1 MMCCSVR
8 RLQGHLKT
16 MDHETEIMEDWREK
30 RSFLKSE
37 LDAADEII
45 QQGKNAKSPE
55 EIENCY
61 FKLKVYI
68 SLMWNIKGAL

>member
-1 MMCCSVR
+1 MMCCSLR

-16 MDHETEIMEDWREK
+16 MGHETEIMGDWREK
-30 RSFLKSE
+30 YSFLKSK

-45 QQGKNAKSPE
+45 QQGKDAKSPE

-61 FKLKVYI
+61 FKLKV
-68 SLMWNIKGAL
+68 

>member
-1 MMCCSVR
+1 MMCCSLR

-16 MDHETEIMEDWREK
+16 MEHETEIMRDWREK
-30 RSFLKSE
+30 YSFLMSE

-45 QQGKNAKSPE
+45 QQGKDAMSPE

-61 FKLKVYI
+61 FKLKV
-68 SLMWNIKGAL
+68 

>member
-1 MMCCSVR
+1 
-8 RLQGHLKT
+8 

-30 RSFLKSE
+30 CTFLKSE

-45 QQGKNAKSPE
+45 QQGENAKSPE

-61 FKLKVYI
+61 FKLKV
-68 SLMWNIKGAL
+68 

>member
-1 MMCCSVR
+1 
-8 RLQGHLKT
+8 

-30 RSFLKSE
+30 CTFLKSE

-45 QQGKNAKSPE
+45 QEGKNAKSPE

-61 FKLKVYI
+61 LELKV
-68 SLMWNIKGAL
+68 

>member
-1 MMCCSVR
+1 MMCCSLR

-16 MDHETEIMEDWREK
+16 MGHETEIMGDWGEK
-30 RSFLKSE
+30 YSFLKSE

-45 QQGKNAKSPE
+45 QQGKDAKSPE

-61 FKLKVYI
+61 FKLKV
-68 SLMWNIKGAL
+68 

>member
-1 MMCCSVR
+1 MMCCSLR

-16 MDHETEIMEDWREK
+16 MGHETEIMGDWREK
-30 RSFLKSE
+30 YSFLMSE

-45 QQGKNAKSPE
+45 QQGKDAKSPE

-61 FKLKVYI
+61 FKLKV
-68 SLMWNIKGAL
+68 

>member
-1 MMCCSVR
+1 MMCCSFR
-8 RLQGHLKT
+8 RLQGRFKS

-30 RSFLKSE
+30 CTFLKSE

-45 QQGKNAKSPE
+45 QEGKNADSHE

-61 FKLKVYI
+61 LK
-68 SLMWNIKGAL
+68 IKV